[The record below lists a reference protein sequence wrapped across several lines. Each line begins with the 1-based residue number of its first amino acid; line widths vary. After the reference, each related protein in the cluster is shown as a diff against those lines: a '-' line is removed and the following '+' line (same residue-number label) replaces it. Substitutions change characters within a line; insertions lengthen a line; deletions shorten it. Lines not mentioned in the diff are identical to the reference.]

1 MKLNLLDCTFR
12 DGGYYNNWNFS
23 TSLANN
29 YLKTISKTSIQYVEI
44 GFRGILFKNKNKGKF
59 WYSTKYTVSKL
70 KKYKN
75 IKLGVMINASD
86 YILKNGSIDKK
97 SLEINFKDKKIIDF
111 VRIAFHI
118 PEYKNAIDIGKI
130 LKSYNYLVGLNL
142 MQISRCNKTYLN
154 KITKKIKGLNPH
166 VFYIADSLGDLKS
179 KKLLEITKII
189 RKNWSGDLGIHAH
202 DNLKLALKNTIYA
215 KKLGYKWLDS
225 TILGMG
231 RGPGNTKTEQLLR
244 TLKLQDGK
252 VQLNNFIK
260 KNFKKFFHF
269 YKWGTN
275 KYYEFSA
282 KNNIHPTFVQEM
294 LSDDRYASKDIQNVL
309 KRIKN
314 SYFYNPNILDNFNK
328 RIKIN
333 YSKHNMSQIIL
344 KNKVLI
350 VANTN
355 NFKNNIKKIKKFIS
369 LYNPSII
376 SLNPNT
382 NIDSEKIDYIIACN
396 DIRIYADLKKYLNIN
411 SRIVLP
417 FRNIDKNILKKL
429 KKNKF
434 INIESNFF
442 SHTDF
447 RFDNNS
453 IFLPKKLSMPYAL
466 SICDLKGVKE
476 IYLAGFEGYKNNI
489 LKRKEIQQLLS
500 KFLKIKK
507 RVKKIN
513 FLTKSLYKV

>member
-1 MKLNLLDCTFR
+1 
-12 DGGYYNNWNFS
+12 
-23 TSLANN
+23 
-29 YLKTISKTSIQYVEI
+29 
-44 GFRGILFKNKNKGKF
+44 
-59 WYSTKYTVSKL
+59 
-70 KKYKN
+70 
-75 IKLGVMINASD
+75 
-86 YILKNGSIDKK
+86 
-97 SLEINFKDKKIIDF
+97 
-111 VRIAFHI
+111 
-118 PEYKNAIDIGKI
+118 
-130 LKSYNYLVGLNL
+130 
-142 MQISRCNKTYLN
+142 
-154 KITKKIKGLNPH
+154 
-166 VFYIADSLGDLKS
+166 
-179 KKLLEITKII
+179 
-189 RKNWSGDLGIHAH
+189 
-202 DNLKLALKNTIYA
+202 
-215 KKLGYKWLDS
+215 
-225 TILGMG
+225 
-231 RGPGNTKTEQLLR
+231 
-244 TLKLQDGK
+244 
-252 VQLNNFIK
+252 
-260 KNFKKFFHF
+260 
-269 YKWGTN
+269 
-275 KYYEFSA
+275 
-282 KNNIHPTFVQEM
+282 M

-328 RIKIN
+328 KIKIN

-396 DIRIYADLKKYLNIN
+396 DIRIYADLKK
-411 SRIVLP
+411 
-417 FRNIDKNILKKL
+417 L

-466 SICDLKGVKE
+466 SICDLKGVQE

-489 LKRKEIQQLLS
+489 LKRKEIQQLLN

>member
-1 MKLNLLDCTFR
+1 M
-12 DGGYYNNWNFS
+12 
-23 TSLANN
+23 
-29 YLKTISKTSIQYVEI
+29 
-44 GFRGILFKNKNKGKF
+44 
-59 WYSTKYTVSKL
+59 
-70 KKYKN
+70 
-75 IKLGVMINASD
+75 
-86 YILKNGSIDKK
+86 
-97 SLEINFKDKKIIDF
+97 
-111 VRIAFHI
+111 
-118 PEYKNAIDIGKI
+118 
-130 LKSYNYLVGLNL
+130 
-142 MQISRCNKTYLN
+142 
-154 KITKKIKGLNPH
+154 
-166 VFYIADSLGDLKS
+166 
-179 KKLLEITKII
+179 
-189 RKNWSGDLGIHAH
+189 
-202 DNLKLALKNTIYA
+202 
-215 KKLGYKWLDS
+215 
-225 TILGMG
+225 
-231 RGPGNTKTEQLLR
+231 
-244 TLKLQDGK
+244 
-252 VQLNNFIK
+252 NNFIK

-328 RIKIN
+328 KIKIN

-466 SICDLKGVKE
+466 SICDLKGVQE

-489 LKRKEIQQLLS
+489 LKRKEIQQLLN